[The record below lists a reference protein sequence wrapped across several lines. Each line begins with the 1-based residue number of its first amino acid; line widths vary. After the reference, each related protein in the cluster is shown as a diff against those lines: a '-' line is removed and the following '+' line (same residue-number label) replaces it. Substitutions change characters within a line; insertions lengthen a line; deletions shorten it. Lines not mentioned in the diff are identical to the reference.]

1 MKPCPFCAENIQD
14 TAIKCKHCG
23 SILNGQPISNSQETI
38 YVTNSRKEFNNYDEV
53 PLHNKQWF
61 FWVLYFIPLLNLV
74 ALGIL
79 LFSDVYYVNR
89 GKVVS
94 FGIANRIV
102 AGIFLAAYL
111 WFVWGWMFASRRF

>member
-1 MKPCPFCAENIQD
+1 MKPCPFCAEIIQD
-14 TAIKCKHCG
+14 AAIKCKHCG
-23 SILNGQPISNSQETI
+23 SILNGQPVSNSQATI

-102 AGIFLAAYL
+102 AGIFLAVYL
-111 WFVWGWMFASRRF
+111 WIVWAWMFASRSF

>member
-23 SILNGQPISNSQETI
+23 SILNGQPISNSQATI

-61 FWVLYFIPLLNLV
+61 FGFSTLYP
-74 ALGIL
+74 
-79 LFSDVYYVNR
+79 
-89 GKVVS
+89 
-94 FGIANRIV
+94 
-102 AGIFLAAYL
+102 FLI
-111 WFVWGWMFASRRF
+111 